1 MDSSEIKEIIKAE
14 AEKLGFCFSGVTSP
28 DMPDDFFRYR
38 LWLENRSYGQ
48 MEYLNRKDA
57 VEKRQHPRF
66 LLNSVQSIVVL
77 GTPIQAS
84 PLTGSFRIAAFAHY
98 KDYHRQ
104 IYSLIEELIRRIS
117 EIAGEKPEY
126 KICVDSSP
134 VLERS
139 LAVQAGLGWIGKS
152 SMFISPEAGSLVLLS
167 ECLLSWKLPYDN
179 PYPNDRCGKCT
190 RCVDACPTKCIDPQ
204 LRTIQADHCISYLT
218 VEHRGDIPAELAKK
232 CGNQIFGCD
241 ICTTVCP
248 WNQKTDTGYSPL
260 ERFHFSDNLSDDLNL
275 TEEEFKKKYKDTAIY
290 RVKNE
295 GWKRNIKIA
304 LQNLYED

>member
-1 MDSSEIKEIIKAE
+1 
-14 AEKLGFCFSGVTSP
+14 
-28 DMPDDFFRYR
+28 
-38 LWLENRSYGQ
+38 

-104 IYSLIEELIRRIS
+104 IYSLIEELIRQIS
-117 EIAGEKPEY
+117 EIIEEKPEY

-152 SMFISPEAGSLVLLS
+152 SMFISPKVGSLVLLS
-167 ECLLSWKLPYDN
+167 ECLLSWKLPYDK

-190 RCVDACPTKCIDPQ
+190 RCIDACPQNVSRSSIT
-204 LRTIQADHCISYLT
+204 TIQ
-218 VEHRGDIPAELAKK
+218 
-232 CGNQIFGCD
+232 
-241 ICTTVCP
+241 
-248 WNQKTDTGYSPL
+248 
-260 ERFHFSDNLSDDLNL
+260 
-275 TEEEFKKKYKDTAIY
+275 
-290 RVKNE
+290 
-295 GWKRNIKIA
+295 RNIVYPI
-304 LQNLYED
+304 

>member
-28 DMPDDFFRYR
+28 DTPIDFFRYKH
-38 LWLENRSYGQ
+38 WLENRSYGQ
-48 MEYLNRKDA
+48 MQYLNRKDA
-57 VEKRQHPRF
+57 VEKRQYPRL

-77 GTPIQAS
+77 GTPIQALPS
-84 PLTGSFRIAAFAHY
+84 TGSFRIAAFAQY

-104 IYSLIEELIRRIS
+104 INSLIEELIRRVS
-117 EIAGEKPEY
+117 EITGEKSEY
-126 KICVDSSP
+126 KICVDSAP

-152 SMFISPEAGSLVLLS
+152 SMFISPKVGSFVLLS
-167 ECLLSWKLPYDN
+167 ECFLSWKLPFDD
-179 PYPNDRCGKCT
+179 PYLSDHCGKCT

-204 LRTIQADHCISYLT
+204 LRTIQADQCISYLT
-218 VEHRGDIPAELAKK
+218 IEHRGNIPAELAKK

-248 WNQKTDTGYSPL
+248 WNQKTVFGYSPL
-260 ERFHFSDNLSDDLNL
+260 ERYDFSDDLSDDLNL
-275 TEEEFKKKYKDTAIY
+275 TDEEFKNKYKDTAIF

-295 GWKRNIKIA
+295 GWKRNIKTA